1 MVVDTSALAAILFDE
16 PDAEQFEAAIESDP
30 VRLISAATLVEAS
43 LVVDKRF
50 GEVGRNELDALLL
63 EAGFEVVAFSQEQA
77 NIAREALRTYGKG
90 SHPAALNL
98 GDCFAYA
105 LAQTSGEP
113 LLFKGQDFPRTDVR
127 AVTVGR

>member
-50 GEVGRNELDALLL
+50 GEVGRTNSTPSFWKQGSKLWRSARNKPTSLVRR
-63 EAGFEVVAFSQEQA
+63 FEPTE
-77 NIAREALRTYGKG
+77 K
-90 SHPAALNL
+90 AATL
-98 GDCFAYA
+98 
-105 LAQTSGEP
+105 P
-113 LLFKGQDFPRTDVR
+113 P
-127 AVTVGR
+127 